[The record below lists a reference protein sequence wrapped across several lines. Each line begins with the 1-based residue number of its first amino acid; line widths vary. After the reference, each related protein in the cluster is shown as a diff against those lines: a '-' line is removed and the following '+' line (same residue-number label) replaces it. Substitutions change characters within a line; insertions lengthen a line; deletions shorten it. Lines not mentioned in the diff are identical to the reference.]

1 MRVIAGSARRL
12 QLKTV
17 EGIGTRPTTD
27 RIKETLF
34 NMLQND
40 IEDCSFLDLFSGS
53 GAIGIEALSRG
64 AEYAVF
70 VENNKNAVKCI
81 KDNLMFTKL
90 SDKAH
95 VIENSVLS
103 AINILN
109 GNRVFD
115 VVFMDPPYNKNIEK
129 EILEK
134 LIKSNIIDN
143 KSLIISEASLDTDF
157 SYVSDMGYEVIKE
170 KLYKTNK
177 HIFLKKK
184 I

>member
-90 SDKAH
+90 SDKAR

>member
-1 MRVIAGSARRL
+1 
-12 QLKTV
+12 
-17 EGIGTRPTTD
+17 
-27 RIKETLF
+27 
-34 NMLQND
+34 MLQND

-90 SDKAH
+90 SDKAR

>member
-90 SDKAH
+90 SDKAC

>member
-1 MRVIAGSARRL
+1 MLYLWIRR
-12 QLKTV
+12 
-17 EGIGTRPTTD
+17 ER
-27 RIKETLF
+27 
-34 NMLQND
+34 
-40 IEDCSFLDLFSGS
+40 
-53 GAIGIEALSRG
+53 
-64 AEYAVF
+64 
-70 VENNKNAVKCI
+70 
-81 KDNLMFTKL
+81 
-90 SDKAH
+90 
-95 VIENSVLS
+95 
-103 AINILN
+103 
-109 GNRVFD
+109 
-115 VVFMDPPYNKNIEK
+115 NKNIEK